1 MKKYLPVIIPLLLV
15 KLAVHLV
22 GNANY
27 GFHRDELLHLSAGE
41 HLATGYM
48 EFPPFIAFAGR
59 LSHLLFGYD
68 LSGMR
73 IFATLAGL
81 GILWL
86 CCRMAMEMGGKKMA
100 VLIAGISILAFLPY
114 YRNHLLFQPV
124 AFDQF
129 FWTLGFFFLIR
140 YINTG
145 EPRYL
150 VLLGLTAGLGV
161 MNKYTMLLW
170 VGGAL
175 TGLLFHRQGN
185 TFKNKWLYLAG
196 ALALLIVL
204 PNFIWQWQHNFPL
217 VLHVKRLDE
226 LSAPNTFARDQLR
239 LPFTLLLS
247 LVGLFALF
255 FHQQLRKYRSV
266 AVAVLF
272 IFFMLWLLNSKGYY
286 FFAAYPVLFAAGAV
300 QVEQWLARRPAWN
313 YGVAAFLLL
322 PVMPFVPDAIPILP
336 VKTFVEYKQLQPDA
350 EGRYQLTS
358 DYADMFG
365 WEEQVRLVD
374 SLYAS
379 LSAKE
384 QAECV
389 LWASNYGEAGA
400 IKILGGKEPL
410 CRHGSFWLWGPGRK
424 SGRIAISIGNSK
436 EVVDKVYEQ
445 AQLVKTIRH
454 PYAIDEENN
463 IGLYLCRGPR
473 ISLPII
479 WPTLANQVFE

>member
-41 HLATGYM
+41 HLAAGYM

-59 LSHLLFGYD
+59 FSHLLFGYD

-73 IFATLAGL
+73 FFATLAGL

-86 CCRMAMEMGGKKMA
+86 CCRMAVEMGGKKMA
-100 VLIAGISILAFLPY
+100 VFVAGISILAFLPY

-129 FWTLGFFFLIR
+129 FWTLGFFFLLR

-145 EPRYL
+145 EPRHL
-150 VLLGLTAGLGV
+150 LLLGLTAGLGV

-175 TGLLFHRQGN
+175 TGLLFHQQGN
-185 TFKNKWLYLAG
+185 TFRNKWLYMAG
-196 ALALLIVL
+196 GLALLIVL

-217 VLHVKRLDE
+217 ALHVKRLDE
-226 LSAPNTFARDQLR
+226 LSAPNTFARDQLQ

-247 LVGLFALF
+247 LVGIFALF
-255 FHQQLRKYRSV
+255 FHQHLRKYRSA

-300 QVEQWLARRPAWN
+300 QVEQWLARKPAWN
-313 YGVAAFLLL
+313 YAVAAFLLL
-322 PVMPFVPDAIPILP
+322 PVVPFVPDAIPILP
-336 VKTFVEYKQLQPDA
+336 IKTFIEYKQKQPDA
-350 EGRYQLTS
+350 EGHYEFTS

-374 SLYAS
+374 SLYAT
-379 LSAKE
+379 LSAEE

-436 EVVDKVYEQ
+436 ETVNKVYER
-445 AQLVKTIRH
+445 AELVATIRH
-454 PYAIDEENN
+454 PYAIEEENN

-473 ISLPII
+473 ISLPVI